1 MVISMCLNIDLSFQ
15 FVLNRMICPGHSSVL
30 FGRKVSSA
38 QNISWLMTIT
48 FFAMLLDLAI
58 LLNSTG
64 IVDELH
70 ARTET
75 RRQPKSVNVSRSW
88 FLVESSWL

>member
-1 MVISMCLNIDLSFQ
+1 
-15 FVLNRMICPGHSSVL
+15 MICPGHSSVL

-64 IVDELH
+64 IVD
-70 ARTET
+70 ARTEA

>member
-1 MVISMCLNIDLSFQ
+1 
-15 FVLNRMICPGHSSVL
+15 MICPGHSSVL

-64 IVDELH
+64 IVD

>member
-1 MVISMCLNIDLSFQ
+1 
-15 FVLNRMICPGHSSVL
+15 MICLGHSSVL

-48 FFAMLLDLAI
+48 FFAMLLDVAI

-64 IVDELH
+64 IVD
-70 ARTET
+70 ARTEA